1 MYITTDLGLDLDTVR
16 RGTVRGKLDNSF
28 LMTCNTF
35 TFDLYFKEDSGETPQ
50 LTLEVPSDSESSAV
64 NLDREQ
70 RQKREGRHARS
81 QSRSPG
87 LRYHLRSSRTGR
99 RASHAADF
107 LSASIARSEDA
118 FVRPKSRLRSLGDL
132 ENEVRKLEISI
143 LIV

>member
-1 MYITTDLGLDLDTVR
+1 
-16 RGTVRGKLDNSF
+16 
-28 LMTCNTF
+28 MTCNTF

-81 QSRSPG
+81 QSRSPGQG

>member
-1 MYITTDLGLDLDTVR
+1 MSRL
-16 RGTVRGKLDNSF
+16 
-28 LMTCNTF
+28 
-35 TFDLYFKEDSGETPQ
+35 KEDSGETPQ

-70 RQKREGRHARS
+70 RQRREARHARS

-87 LRYHLRSSRTGR
+87 QGLRYQHRPRKGR

-132 ENEVRKLEISI
+132 ENEVQMTQ
-143 LIV
+143 